1 MQITV
6 PFDVLK
12 QWVNN
17 FKENPDLPFVTTS
30 AKIGFET
37 NNQAKPQFEIFFNNV
52 LKSAERVGLRVYFI
66 RLTKADNDKYTHYG
80 SWEFVNEQFTQV
92 SVAFVPI
99 TWPNDQAPK
108 EDKEKNIDTILK
120 DADDNVTIF
129 IPGGEST
136 GLCPKDCNGEI

>member
-30 AKIGFET
+30 ARIGFKT

-52 LKSAERVGLRVYFI
+52 LKSAKEDVGLRAYFI
-66 RLTKADNDKYTHYG
+66 RITKADNDNRIHYNNWNYVDG
-80 SWEFVNEQFTQV
+80 QFSQV
-92 SVAFVPI
+92 SIAFVPI
-99 TWPNDQAPK
+99 AWRQETDV
-108 EDKEKNIDTILK
+108 ILK
-120 DADDNVTIF
+120 DAENNVTIF

-136 GLCPKDCNGEI
+136 GLCPQDCNGDM